1 MADFCRDNN
10 FHSAEPPA
18 LQARTRLM
26 GILIAAVLTSVA
38 MPSAFAAPAPGR
50 DLIDAGKEIVW
61 DSHGTCEL
69 NIADKTIDCNKV
81 RITQGELSIE
91 AAKATATSLDFQNSK
106 WSFKGDVHIRL
117 PEGHLDSQSA
127 TVVFRDKQIA
137 TAVITG
143 APATFEQRLKEK
155 SETVRGHAGSIQY
168 DVGKG
173 TVKFDNQALLDY
185 GRNEITGSTLV
196 YNILDEKVI
205 FNADQPEGGNVN
217 IKIRPTPGAAH
228 DAAAP
233 PSTEGGKSPSDSEP
247 SP

>member
-1 MADFCRDNN
+1 MADSCRDSN
-10 FHSAEPPA
+10 FPSAARKA
-18 LQARTRLM
+18 LQLCTQ
-26 GILIAAVLTSVA
+26 GIGISIAAVLIG
-38 MPSAFAAPAPGR
+38 AAGRNALAASR

-106 WSFKGDVHIRL
+106 WSFKGDVHIKL
-117 PEGHLDSQSA
+117 PEGRLDSESA
-127 TVVFRDKQIA
+127 TVVFRNKQIA
-137 TAVITG
+137 TALITG
-143 APATFEQRLKEK
+143 TPATFEQRLKEK

-168 DVGKG
+168 DVGQG
-173 TVKFDNQALLDY
+173 TVKFDEQALLNY

-205 FNADQPEGGNVN
+205 FNANQPEAGNVN
-217 IKIRPTPGAAH
+217 IKIRPSAGSAPNS
-228 DAAAP
+228 AAP
-233 PSTEGGKSPSDSEP
+233 ENPPDGKGTPDSEH